1 MRKFPEKSN
10 WISYKYNEDGTY
22 IAHNHLIDED
32 IAMSQDEMDLLDRL
46 NGKVNPYDI
55 LQREFGLTH
64 REALNYVDA
73 LMSYGVLRQ
82 GNRVFG
88 MFSMRT
94 IVKIY
99 NSQRY
104 RELSIVLLG
113 LFMISF
119 IPSLLIGIKSTYKVL
134 FLCEVIHYSPVDG
147 PYWLG
152 FLIGVVVGLFFHELN
167 HAIAC
172 CAFGGP
178 VMELGVTFR
187 GFPAAYTMID
197 ESRLSRCGQII
208 TYLAGVQ
215 ANFMI
220 AAISMCLYYH
230 FGAFP
235 SIFVAV
241 ASVNLELALVNLLF
255 IEGLDGCNAISK
267 LLGVS
272 DIYEKCK
279 KYLRKYGMKAES
291 GSVSESEKTV
301 ACMYRIFSFSKLI
314 YPLLI
319 LFNLCVVWGW

>member
-10 WISYKYNEDGTY
+10 WISYKFNEDGTY
-22 IAHNHLIDED
+22 TVHNHLIDED
-32 IAMSQDEMDLLDRL
+32 IAMSQDEMDFLDRL

-55 LQREFGLTH
+55 LQREFGLTY
-64 REALNYVDA
+64 REALNYVDV

-94 IVKIY
+94 IIKIY

-113 LFMISF
+113 LCMISF
-119 IPSLLIGIKSTYKVL
+119 IPTLLIGIRSAYKV
-134 FLCEVIHYSPVDG
+134 FSLCEVIHYSLVDG

-152 FLIGVVVGLFFHELN
+152 ILIGVVVGVLFHELN

-172 CAFGGP
+172 CAFEGP
-178 VMELGVTFR
+178 VMEFGLTFR
-187 GFPAAYTMID
+187 GFPAAYTMMD
-197 ESRLSRCGQII
+197 ESGLSRCGQII

-220 AAISMCLYYH
+220 AAISIYLYYH
-230 FGAFP
+230 IGAFP

-241 ASVNLELALVNLLF
+241 ALVNLELALVNLLF
-255 IEGLDGCNAISK
+255 MEGLDGSKAISK

-272 DIYEKCK
+272 DIYEKCRENLLK
-279 KYLRKYGMKAES
+279 SGMKTES
-291 GSVSESEKTV
+291 GSVSESEKTMV
-301 ACMYRIFSFSKLI
+301 YMYRIFSLSKLI

-319 LFNLCVVWGW
+319 LFNLCVAGGW